1 MWGNAARFPIL
12 SRVGWTLAMNL
23 FRGGAYRKPMGRRKI
38 MNYDRQY
45 EDELPRRRASNSSKI
60 GLSGWLASGLF
71 GIVVVLSVLLVRDRL
86 RERVPV
92 PQTDP
97 TAKLR
102 EATTRPPL
110 DTEERES
117 VDLFKKLKPS
127 VVNVDVVQ
135 RQRVG
140 WQDQV
145 AERQTGAGSGFV
157 WDDDGRIVTNYHVV
171 ADLYKIPNM
180 LVRVTLADRSVWDAV
195 VIGASPDYDLAVLQF
210 ATHSRPVVDK
220 VRKIELGTSGDL
232 EVGQKVYAIG
242 NPLGLSLT
250 MTKGIISAL
259 DRPIKSPAN
268 STIPGAIQTD
278 AAINP
283 GNSGGPLLDKSGRL
297 IGVNTAI
304 ATTSENGGN
313 IGIGF
318 AIPADLVNQ
327 VVTQI
332 IQNGRVL
339 QPDLGIELVDQ
350 QKLRR
355 ARFDHGVMV
364 EKTTPNGP
372 AAKAGLRGVMGTAR
386 RVEQLGDLIVGINGQ
401 TVDTVEDYERIV
413 RSLKPGERATLQII
427 RVEWVEE
434 SGRKVP
440 KETHREVALTVGSS

>member
-1 MWGNAARFPIL
+1 MTRD
-12 SRVGWTLAMNL
+12 R
-23 FRGGAYRKPMGRRKI
+23 AY
-38 MNYDRQY
+38 YD
-45 EDELPRRRASNSSKI
+45 EDDRPRRDRPRPGGPGAA
-60 GLSGWLASGLF
+60 GWLFSAALGVALAAGVF
-71 GIVVVLSVLLVRDRL
+71 LARDYVRL
-86 RERVPV
+86 RNAP
-92 PQTDP
+92 PPTDP
-97 TAKLR
+97 SAQLR
-102 EATTRPPL
+102 QATERPPL
-110 DTEERES
+110 DSEEREA
-117 VDLFKKLKPS
+117 VELFKKLKPS

-171 ADLYKIPNM
+171 AELARIPNTV
-180 LVRVTLADRSVWDAV
+180 VRVTLADRTAWDAV
-195 VIGASPDYDLAVLQF
+195 VVGASPEYDLAVLQF
-210 ATHSRPVVDK
+210 AAHDRPAAGR

-268 STIPGAIQTD
+268 TTIPGAVQTD

-283 GNSGGPLLDKSGRL
+283 GNSGGPLLDKAGRL

-304 ATTSENGGN
+304 ATTSGSSGN

-318 AIPADLVNQ
+318 AIPSDLVNA

-332 IQNGRVL
+332 VQHGRVL
-339 QPDLGIELVDQ
+339 QPDLGIELVEQ
-350 QKLRR
+350 QKVRR

-364 EKTTPNGP
+364 ERVTPNGP
-372 AAKAGLRGVMGTAR
+372 AAKAGLRGLAVTAR
-386 RVEQLGDLIVGINGQ
+386 RVEQFGDLITGVNGE
-401 TVDTVEDYERIV
+401 DIDGVEDYERVV
-413 RSLKPGERATLQII
+413 RSLKPGEPVRVKFRRIDLPENGRGVPRETEKEAT
-427 RVEWVEE
+427 
-434 SGRKVP
+434 
-440 KETHREVALTVGSS
+440 LTVGSS